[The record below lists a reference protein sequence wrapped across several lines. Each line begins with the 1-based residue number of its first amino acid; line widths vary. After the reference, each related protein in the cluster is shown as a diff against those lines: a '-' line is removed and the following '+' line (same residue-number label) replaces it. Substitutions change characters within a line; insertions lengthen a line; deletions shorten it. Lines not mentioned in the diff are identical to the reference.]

1 MTDVI
6 DLAAVRLTRQ
16 KVSAGIWICAGLTMV
31 ASAISGVTA
40 FYYLQKDGWGVASGA
55 MTALAVDVAL
65 WVVLTGD
72 RLMEAIGITAGP
84 WARAVRW
91 GTAIMSITLNVTAAA
106 VANIPSGAKIP
117 LIILH
122 AFVPLVMVSLA
133 ELRGEYARKLAPKE
147 QEALEQ
153 EEARQRALDTPI
165 VAPSERI
172 SPEVGG
178 YTSQSHLLQD
188 RKTRELEEVGRTYH
202 PAVPASGTQSLA
214 ATPTVAQPA
223 PKPAYVEVPRPV
235 TSSSSPL
242 RPVTPLRP
250 RTPPAVPGAK
260 SQKTDQILNYLN
272 THHRGDPY
280 GITSEILASKTK
292 QNVHTCKKVLTEW
305 RKTLPS
311 DLKTKAAR

>member
-40 FYYLQKDGWGVASGA
+40 FYYLQKDGWGIASGA
-55 MTALAVDVAL
+55 MTAFAVDVAL

-72 RLMEAIGITAGP
+72 KLMEAIGITAGP
-84 WARAVRW
+84 WARTVRW
-91 GTAIMSITLNVTAAA
+91 GTAAMSVTLNVTAAA
-106 VANIPSGAKIP
+106 VADIPSGAKIP
-117 LIILH
+117 LTTLH
-122 AFVPLVMVSLA
+122 IFVPLVMVGLA

-165 VAPSERI
+165 VTPSERI

-178 YTSQSHLLQD
+178 YTSQTPLLPD
-188 RKTRELEEVGRTYH
+188 RRTRELEEVGRTYH

-214 ATPTVAQPA
+214 QPA
-223 PKPAYVEVPRPV
+223 PKPAYVEVPQPV

-260 SQKTDQILNYLN
+260 SQKTDRILNYLN

-311 DLKTKAAR
+311 DLKTRAAR